1 MKQLTYLFIFLNTI
15 FALHSQN
22 RISLDCQTPG
32 WLSSMLTY
40 TQQQEIE
47 DLEVTG
53 YINETD
59 IKFISNIITNHKLNR
74 IDLSKAVCVDGKMYL
89 THSGRQPRYISY
101 PISPTF
107 DAPVNMGVS
116 DTLVVNSKKVVNI
129 TPHAT
134 AASNP
139 IVKANHLILNDGVEE
154 IGSYAIRIPN
164 NYKRDY
170 YMINKLPNSLK
181 MIDGQAFC
189 HEHKYPDSPELP
201 NYIINPEINL
211 PDSLEAV
218 YSCWYYGQ
226 LTLKQPTI
234 KFPRKLKTF
243 GSKTESGNRTY
254 YCTTFECDTLI
265 VNSLAES
272 IKANI
277 NTPVAVFY
285 SEIPPSMEGKFN
297 ISRIYVP
304 KKSLTTYKNKYSRIT
319 NDILP
324 IEEVTTIEIDIKSNT
339 LYVGE
344 STLLKA
350 RILPEEAFDKNLKW
364 TSTDQSVAIID
375 NEGVLTALKT
385 GKTIIQATA
394 NNGVSKSIEITVK
407 QHVSSFELLTEA
419 ILLNPGEN
427 FKLQYIILPEDAS
440 NKTIIWES
448 ADSNICA
455 VSRDGMITAI
465 NPGST
470 LVTGTTE
477 DGNLRNECIVKVIQ
491 PVESIQLTKNE
502 ISLKVGENTQISA
515 NILPYNAYNKSII
528 WKSSDE
534 TIAIVDESGMIT
546 ALKAGAVDITALSI
560 ENPDIQDKCAVTVI
574 QPVAAISID
583 KIILELKRNDSEQLT
598 ATVYPADASDKTINW
613 ISSDNSIAFVNSNGT
628 VYALKEGEAHIIA
641 TSNDGNFSALCK
653 VIVSAEDTSSI
664 SEVLYNTSAD
674 IKIFNLQGLIVY
686 QGKISDLNL
695 NAGTYI
701 ISLNGVSYKI
711 FSPIKLNPQ
720 NLAELIKNQV

>member
-1 MKQLTYLFIFLNTI
+1 MKQLIYLIIFLNTI
-15 FALHSQN
+15 FALHSQSH
-22 RISLDCQTPG
+22 ISLDCQNPG

-74 IDLSKAVCVDGKMYL
+74 VNLSKAVCVDGKMYL

-107 DAPVNMGVS
+107 DAPKNMGVC
-116 DTLVVNSKKVVNI
+116 DTLVVNSKRVKTI
-129 TPHAT
+129 TPCV
-134 AASNP
+134 AANSYV
-139 IVKANHLILNDGVEE
+139 VKANHLILNEGVEE
-154 IGSYAIRIPN
+154 IAGGAIIIPESYQRG
-164 NYKRDY
+164 Y

-181 MIDGQAFC
+181 IIYGSAFRPYQYST
-189 HEHKYPDSPELP
+189 E

-218 YSCWYYGQ
+218 YSCWFYGNI
-226 LTLKQPTI
+226 TLKQPTI
-234 KFPRKLKTF
+234 KFPQKLKTF
-243 GSKTESGNRTY
+243 ESKYESGNRTY
-254 YCTTFECDTLI
+254 YRTTFECDTLI

-304 KKSLTTYKNKYSRIT
+304 NKSLTTYRNKYSYIT
-319 NDILP
+319 NNILP

-344 STLLKA
+344 SAQLKV
-350 RILPEEAFDKNLKW
+350 RILPEEAFDKNYKW

-407 QHVSSFELLTEA
+407 QHVSSFEILNEA

-427 FKLQYIILPEDAS
+427 FELQYIILPEDTS
-440 NKTIIWES
+440 NKTVLWES

-455 VSRDGMITAI
+455 VSRDGIITAI
-465 NPGST
+465 NPGTT

-534 TIAIVDESGMIT
+534 TIANVDESGMIT
-546 ALKAGAVDITALSI
+546 ALKAGAVDITAFSI

-583 KIILELKRNDSEQLT
+583 KIILELKCNDSEQLT

-641 TSNDGNFSALCK
+641 TSNDGKYSALCK

-664 SEVLYNTSAD
+664 SEVFYNTSAD

-701 ISLNGVSYKI
+701 ISLNGASYKI
-711 FSPIKLNPQ
+711 CTPIGLNAD
-720 NLAELIKNQV
+720 NLVELIKN